1 MLVGPRIKVVVE
13 VGVGVVGVSVH
24 LNSLH
29 RFGVLWA
36 DEGEFFRRE
45 GLRRW
50 KWLPGDSIV
59 RV

>member
-1 MLVGPRIKVVVE
+1 MLVGPRIKVV

-29 RFGVLWA
+29 RLGVLWA
-36 DEGEFFRRE
+36 DEGEFFGPE

-50 KWLPGDSIV
+50 K
-59 RV
+59 

>member
-1 MLVGPRIKVVVE
+1 MLVGSRIKVVVE
-13 VGVGVVGVSVH
+13 VGVGVVGVGVSVH

-36 DEGEFFRRE
+36 EEGEFFGRE

-50 KWLPGDSIV
+50 K
-59 RV
+59 